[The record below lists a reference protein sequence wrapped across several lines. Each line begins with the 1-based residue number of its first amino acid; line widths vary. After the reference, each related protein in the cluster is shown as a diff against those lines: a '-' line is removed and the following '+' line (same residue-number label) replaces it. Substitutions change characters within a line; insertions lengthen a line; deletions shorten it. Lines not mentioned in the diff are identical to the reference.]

1 SSDPD
6 TVVINEITST
16 VQISGRNGV
25 NYSGV
30 EQLSVIGNGGADT
43 FNVASGA
50 IPVFVDGGDP
60 IGVLPG
66 DLLNILAGGASLT
79 YNAGPQT
86 DQGSF
91 VVGANAPV
99 SFDNIESFGISGSG
113 PAVING
119 TNGPDTITV
128 IARDASTYAAA
139 DGVQDFTVSVNNG
152 PDLLF
157 VNVG

>member
-1 SSDPD
+1 VSSSGAIPQITFVNNGAFTANLGGGSDSLTVIDSSDPD

-43 FNVASGA
+43 FNGASGA

-66 DLLNILAGGASLT
+66 DLLNILAGGASVT

-119 TNGPDTITV
+119 T
-128 IARDASTYAAA
+128 
-139 DGVQDFTVSVNNG
+139 
-152 PDLLF
+152 
-157 VNVG
+157 